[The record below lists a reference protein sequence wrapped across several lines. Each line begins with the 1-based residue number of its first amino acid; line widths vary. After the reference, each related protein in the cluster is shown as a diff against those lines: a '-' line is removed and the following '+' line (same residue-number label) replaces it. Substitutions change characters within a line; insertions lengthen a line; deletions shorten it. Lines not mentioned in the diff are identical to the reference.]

1 MKTTIKWMNLI
12 FQCYSELLFFS
23 LFFRIPV
30 VDIRGD
36 DLSETEEESDDE
48 DFLSFETEDDTSGLD
63 YDIYDFTSLYDTNSD
78 DDDKTVSS
86 RKRRR

>member
-1 MKTTIKWMNLI
+1 M
-12 FQCYSELLFFS
+12 
-23 LFFRIPV
+23 PV

-36 DLSETEEESDDE
+36 DLSETEEESDE
-48 DFLSFETEDDTSGLD
+48 YFLSFETEDNTSGFD

>member
-1 MKTTIKWMNLI
+1 MA
-12 FQCYSELLFFS
+12 
-23 LFFRIPV
+23 IPV

-36 DLSETEEESDDE
+36 DLSETEEESDE
-48 DFLSFETEDDTSGLD
+48 YFLSFETEDNTSGFD

>member
-1 MKTTIKWMNLI
+1 M
-12 FQCYSELLFFS
+12 
-23 LFFRIPV
+23 
-30 VDIRGD
+30 RGD

-78 DDDKTVSS
+78 DNDKTIILSS
-86 RKRRR
+86 ENVIWHPSYGDLKTSH

>member
-1 MKTTIKWMNLI
+1 MA
-12 FQCYSELLFFS
+12 
-23 LFFRIPV
+23 IPV
-30 VDIRGD
+30 VDIQGD
-36 DLSETEEESDDE
+36 DLSETEEESDE
-48 DFLSFETEDDTSGLD
+48 YFLSFETEDNTSGFD

>member
-1 MKTTIKWMNLI
+1 MMGNNGQPNLNI
-12 FQCYSELLFFS
+12 LYSAFISNSFFP
-23 LFFRIPV
+23 FIRIPV

-36 DLSETEEESDDE
+36 DLSETEEESDE

-63 YDIYDFTSLYDTNSD
+63 YDIYDFTSVYDTNSD
-78 DDDKTVSS
+78 DDDKSVSS

>member
-1 MKTTIKWMNLI
+1 M
-12 FQCYSELLFFS
+12 
-23 LFFRIPV
+23 FRIPV

-78 DDDKTVSS
+78 DNDKTVSS

>member
-1 MKTTIKWMNLI
+1 MGKPILVPFNTT
-12 FQCYSELLFFS
+12 FFLSVS

-36 DLSETEEESDDE
+36 DLSETEEDSEE

-63 YDIYDFTSLYDTNSD
+63 YDIYDFTSAYDTNSD
-78 DDDKTVSS
+78 DDDKTVTS

>member
-1 MKTTIKWMNLI
+1 MGEPNNLVPFHTT
-12 FQCYSELLFFS
+12 LFFS

-36 DLSETEEESDDE
+36 DLSETEEESDE

>member
-1 MKTTIKWMNLI
+1 MIGNNGQPNLDI
-12 FQCYSELLFFS
+12 LLQFFCS
-23 LFFRIPV
+23 FFRIPV